1 MAEKEPDRRGS
12 IKERLISLDSWV
24 DRNGY
29 AGYDLYDLLS
39 QDVFRIFQKNRYTTF
54 ALKMSLDVF
63 PFTFRRLFRIRKAI
77 NPKAMALF
85 AESYLNLYRISGDEI
100 YVEKAV
106 HCLNWLV
113 ENPSKGYSG
122 YCWGYPFD
130 WQSRI
135 FIPKHT
141 PSSVVTSIS
150 AHAFMDA
157 FDLLGNRRYLDVA
170 KSCCD
175 FIINDLKIDRIDE
188 SRLCFSYT
196 PIDISS
202 HVHNA
207 NLFCAS
213 LLYRV
218 GHEIG
223 DAEYIK
229 IAENAVNYTLS
240 AQNNDGSW
248 YYFGYPETVRGA
260 IDNYHT
266 GFILRN
272 LFSVYNITN
281 DENVLRGIR
290 KGLEFYVNNLLK
302 NKVIPKFHHNI
313 AYPIDIHACSES
325 ILCLSILSEID
336 PDAIKI
342 AEKVAVWTVN
352 NMQSGDGYFYY
363 RKYRLFTSKIPYIR
377 WGQAWML
384 YALSELVKRLQR

>member
-1 MAEKEPDRRGS
+1 MAEKEPDQERS
-12 IKERLISLDSWV
+12 IKERLMALDSWV

-39 QDVFRIFQKNRYTTF
+39 QDAFRIFQKNRYTTF
-54 ALKMSLDVF
+54 ALKMFLDMF
-63 PFTFRRLFRIRKAI
+63 PFTFRRLFRVQKAI

-85 AESYLNLYRISGDEI
+85 AEGYLNLYRISGDER

-106 HCLNWLV
+106 YCLDWLM
-113 ENPSKGYSG
+113 ENPSEGYSG

-141 PSSVVTSIS
+141 PSSVVTSIC
-150 AHAFMDA
+150 AHAFMEA
-157 FDLLGNRRYLDVA
+157 FSILGDRRYMDVA
-170 KSCCD
+170 KSCCN
-175 FIINDLKIDRIDE
+175 FMINDLKIDHVD
-188 SRLCFSYT
+188 SGGLCFSYT
-196 PIDISS
+196 PLDTF

-207 NLFCAS
+207 NIFSAS
-213 LLYRV
+213 ILYRV
-218 GHEIG
+218 GDEVNN
-223 DAEYIK
+223 DEYIK
-229 IAENAVNYTLS
+229 IAEDAVRYTLS
-240 AQNNDGSW
+240 AQNPDGSW
-248 YYFGYPETVRGA
+248 YYFGHPETARGA

-272 LFSVYNITN
+272 LLGVYKITG
-281 DENVLRGIR
+281 DGTVLKGIR
-290 KGLEFYVNNLLK
+290 KGLGFYTDNLLK
-302 NKVIPKFHHNI
+302 DNVVPKFHRDI
-313 AYPIDIHACSES
+313 VYPIDIHACSES

-342 AEKVAVWTVN
+342 AEDVAVWTID

-363 RKYRLFTSKIPYIR
+363 RKYHLFTSKIPYIR

>member
-1 MAEKEPDRRGS
+1 MAEKETDQERS
-12 IKERLISLDSWV
+12 IKERLMALDSWV

-39 QDVFRIFQKNRYTTF
+39 QDAFRVFQKNRYTTF
-54 ALKMSLDVF
+54 ALKMFLDMF
-63 PFTFRRLFRIRKAI
+63 PFTFRRLFRVQKAI

-85 AESYLNLYRISGDEI
+85 AEGYLNLYRISGDEI

-106 HCLNWLV
+106 YCLNWLM
-113 ENPSKGYSG
+113 ENPSEGYSG

-141 PSSVVTSIS
+141 PSSVVTSIC

-157 FDLLGNRRYLDVA
+157 FSILGDRRYMDVA

-175 FIINDLKIDRIDE
+175 FMIHDLKIDHVD
-188 SRLCFSYT
+188 SGGLCFSYT
-196 PIDISS
+196 PLDTF

-207 NLFCAS
+207 NIFSAS
-213 LLYRV
+213 ILYRV
-218 GHEIG
+218 GDEVNN
-223 DAEYIK
+223 DEYIK
-229 IAENAVNYTLS
+229 IAEDAIRYTLN
-240 AQNNDGSW
+240 AQNRDGSW
-248 YYFGYPETVRGA
+248 YYFGHPETARGA

-272 LFSVYNITN
+272 LHGVYKITG
-281 DENVLRGIR
+281 DGAVLKGIR
-290 KGLEFYVNNLLK
+290 KGLGFYTDNLLK
-302 NKVIPKFHHNI
+302 DNVVPKFHHDI
-313 AYPIDIHACSES
+313 VYPIDIHACSES

-342 AEKVAVWTVN
+342 AEDVVVWTID

-363 RKYRLFTSKIPYIR
+363 RKYHLFTSKIPYIR

-384 YALSELVKRLQR
+384 YALSELAKRLQR